1 MLIPCLSY
9 FLYFPQ
15 LTMAHFF
22 KNCGDSMLVASKIL
36 LGLRIIGN
44 FIVNKGTIFL
54 LDDIPDSIL
63 LLDLSGFGLVLF
75 YVLAGAC

>member
-1 MLIPCLSY
+1 
-9 FLYFPQ
+9 
-15 LTMAHFF
+15 MAHFF
-22 KNCGDSMLVASKIL
+22 KNCGDSTLVASKIL

-44 FIVNKGTIFL
+44 FIINKGTIFL